1 MAIIRVMS
9 RIVSFARGVTVSFK
23 LNSLTGFDL
32 IGSDNDFFR
41 DGCPGFGQVDLNRG
55 KTESE
60 GCNKQNCQTNF
71 GSTDRGKKPH
81 TLLLKV
87 LSPVVQ

>member
-1 MAIIRVMS
+1 MAITREMS
-9 RIVSFARGVTVSFK
+9 RFISSAKGVTVSFE
-23 LNSLTGFDL
+23 LNSLTEFDL
-32 IGSDNDFFR
+32 IGSDNDFFHA
-41 DGCPGFGQVDLNRG
+41 GCPGFSQVDLNRG